1 LALILLVGVD
11 LRVVML
17 AVPPVI
23 PAIHRDL
30 ALDEKGIAA
39 LSSLPVLV
47 LALAAVP
54 GSLLIARLGARR
66 ALLAGLVVV
75 AFAGAARG
83 LVPVAGLLFAM
94 TFLMGVGIAVSQPAA
109 PSVVKDWF
117 PAQVGLATA
126 MYANGVLLGEIM
138 PVTLAPWI
146 LTAVRNS
153 WGLSLALWSL
163 PVVFTVAAIAGL
175 TPGHGRAPGEPL
187 APWWPDWKSWR
198 TWQAGLLL
206 GCMSAL
212 YWSANAFLPDLL
224 HTSGRLSLVT
234 PALAVLNAAQL
245 PISVL
250 ITLAPSRF
258 VGHRWPFLLGGVT
271 VALAVPAMVLMPGAW
286 VVFWAAI
293 LGAVSGL
300 VFVCALALPPL
311 LSEPRDVA
319 RLSAAMFTITYALS
333 FTGPLLGGAAWDA
346 TGVPL
351 SAFVPATLAGLAMVA
366 LAVRLRLGPAPGD
379 STRQQ
384 TAARSEPTTTG
395 SSGAG
400 EV

>member
-1 LALILLVGVD
+1 
-11 LRVVML
+11 ML

-30 ALDEKGIAA
+30 GLDEKGIAA

-47 LALAAVP
+47 LAVAAVP

-75 AFAGAARG
+75 AFASAARG
-83 LVPVAGLLFAM
+83 LLPLTALLFAM
-94 TFLMGVGIAVSQPAA
+94 TFLMGAGVAVSQPAS
-109 PSVVKDWF
+109 PSIVKDWF
-117 PAQVGLATA
+117 PARVGLATA
-126 MYANGVLLGEIM
+126 VYANGVLVGEIL
-138 PVTLAPWI
+138 PVTFAPWV
-146 LTAVRNS
+146 LAAVRGS

-163 PVVFTVAAIAGL
+163 PVLLTVVAIVLL
-175 TPGHGRAPGEPL
+175 TPDRSPAAGEPL
-187 APWWPDWKSWR
+187 APWWPDWRSWR

-212 YWSANAFLPDLL
+212 YWGANAFLPDLL
-224 HTSGRLSLVT
+224 HGTGRPHLVT
-234 PALAVLNAAQL
+234 PALAVLNGAQL
-245 PISVL
+245 PISII

-258 VGHRWPFLLGGVT
+258 IGRRWPFLVGGAT
-271 VALAVPAMVLMPGAW
+271 MALAVPAMVLMPGAW
-286 VVFWAAI
+286 VVFWTAV
-293 LGAVSGL
+293 LGVVSGL

-311 LSEPRDVA
+311 LSAPEDVA

-351 SAFVPATLAGLAMVA
+351 TAFVPAWLAGFAMVV
-366 LAVRLRLGPAPGD
+366 LAARLRLGPVPGP
-379 STRQQ
+379 SSRQAAATRL
-384 TAARSEPTTTG
+384 
-395 SSGAG
+395 SGNRPR
-400 EV
+400 